1 MSATETP
8 KEPRTEAEILA
19 QVMKKIRTNLEPLM
33 GITAEVEKS
42 LAGFR
47 NADALIKLSTQAREL
62 TKFTVEIKGL
72 PEIRDVQ
79 RASKQ
84 IQELAKFAKNSQ
96 PMIIGKFL
104 SPPVQEWLRK
114 ANISFADATGN
125 FSLVDP
131 NILLFLQSDKG
142 AKTNPWKGPG
152 RERSTLK
159 GEAASR
165 VVRGLI
171 QLEPPYSLPKLTKV
185 IGSSSGVTYRVVEY
199 LEKQGLLV
207 RDEVET
213 NKRITSKITKVYWQ
227 ELLEAWAKDYSFNEY
242 NAVTSYMDPRGIDE
256 ALRKLRNIDSSNY
269 AITAS
274 VAASKYEKYAESK
287 QLRIYAKNAEEL
299 AVELKLVEVDSG
311 ANVQI
316 ATTAYNSVFENT
328 KIVDQLNLVALPQI
342 AVDLLSGPGR
352 NPSEGQALMKW
363 MSENEGKWRIDA

>member
-213 NKRITSKITKVYWQ
+213 NKRITSKITKVDWQ